1 MDQKLKLNV
10 VPKTRVVRLVSET
23 FNYPR
28 LDRQKAKLKRTIV
41 DHYPGAKFNRMSLPP
56 KVGSF
61 QVFVNGFKDADY
73 WLRRFEQ
80 DPLPAKLLHSFQM
93 QFERLVVLD
102 YIIRNTDRGNDNW
115 LIKYEQPSIV
125 GAGRGVAAKLL
136 PHGEEDAGIHS
147 GSNKSSDS
155 AISIC
160 GSDLG
165 NSSGSVDRRHNIDKV
180 RPLTELEITFIDSV
194 L

>member
-1 MDQKLKLNV
+1 M
-10 VPKTRVVRLVSET
+10 
-23 FNYPR
+23 
-28 LDRQKAKLKRTIV
+28 
-41 DHYPGAKFNRMSLPP
+41 
-56 KVGSF
+56 
-61 QVFVNGFKDADY
+61 FVNGFKDADY

-80 DPLPAKLLHSFQM
+80 DPLPAKLTHNFQL

-125 GAGRGVAAKLL
+125 GAGAAIPGGRLQN
-136 PHGEEDAGIHS
+136 GGGGIDEDAGIHS

-165 NSSGSVDRRHNIDKV
+165 MSSGSGDRRNNIDRVSGFEK
-180 RPLTELEITFIDSV
+180 IDK
-194 L
+194 

>member
-1 MDQKLKLNV
+1 M
-10 VPKTRVVRLVSET
+10 
-23 FNYPR
+23 
-28 LDRQKAKLKRTIV
+28 
-41 DHYPGAKFNRMSLPP
+41 
-56 KVGSF
+56 
-61 QVFVNGFKDADY
+61 FVNGFKDADY

-80 DPLPAKLLHSFQM
+80 DPLPPKLAHNFQL

-125 GAGRGVAAKLL
+125 AAGGSSSGGRLLNGNGV
-136 PHGEEDAGIHS
+136 GGGDENV

-160 GSDLG
+160 GSDAG
-165 NSSGSVDRRHNIDKV
+165 TSSGSGDRRNNIDKV
-180 RPLTELEITFIDSV
+180 SLFLCYSKS

>member
-1 MDQKLKLNV
+1 MITSFV
-10 VPKTRVVRLVSET
+10 
-23 FNYPR
+23 
-28 LDRQKAKLKRTIV
+28 
-41 DHYPGAKFNRMSLPP
+41 

-80 DPLPAKLLHSFQM
+80 DPLPAKLTHNFQL

-125 GAGRGVAAKLL
+125 GAGGAAIPGRLL
-136 PHGEEDAGIHS
+136 NGGGDEDAGIHS

-165 NSSGSVDRRHNIDKV
+165 NSSGSGDRRNNIDRV
-180 RPLTELEITFIDSV
+180 SV
-194 L
+194 HIEK

>member
-1 MDQKLKLNV
+1 M
-10 VPKTRVVRLVSET
+10 
-23 FNYPR
+23 
-28 LDRQKAKLKRTIV
+28 
-41 DHYPGAKFNRMSLPP
+41 
-56 KVGSF
+56 
-61 QVFVNGFKDADY
+61 FVNGFKDADY

-80 DPLPAKLLHSFQM
+80 DPLPAKLTHNFQL

-115 LIKYEQPSIV
+115 LIKYEQPTIIG
-125 GAGRGVAAKLL
+125 GAGGGVAGGRLN
-136 PHGEEDAGIHS
+136 GGGDDNAGIQS

-165 NSSGSVDRRHNIDKV
+165 MSSGSGDRRNNIDKV
-180 RPLTELEITFIDSV
+180 R
-194 L
+194 